1 MFKLLYTVNNLIFH
15 TVYLSANKSSM
26 QLRVLAISLLILAS
40 GSLFGQADVL
50 MIDFNNGFNSDQSMN
65 QSRVR
70 NRLLV
75 TQNSVTR
82 VNSMPAAIS
91 NVTYDQVWV
100 YGNPGA
106 LNNTYVT
113 RLVNFINGGGAVYMQ
128 SEVSCCNNMAAL
140 VQAVMQNSVAGGASM
155 THNPNRGTYYQ
166 WTTHPSISCP
176 PITHYGGAVRVY
188 LGVPMQNRMF
198 IATNG
203 CPSGV
208 QNGDACGVFFR
219 SCDMSSGQGG
229 LVSAGDFNMFM
240 AGMGCGTIGIIGT
253 ANRNDMID
261 MISNLMADMVNCGSC
276 GVVLPV
282 QFSSLTVKAVEETV
296 SIDWTTASESNN
308 ALFTV
313 ERSTDGAVFD
323 EVSSV
328 PGAGESSAPID
339 YQVVDEQ
346 PLEGISYY
354 RLMQTDFNGKT
365 TYSDIKTVRFG
376 GWGSLHVY
384 HQSDD
389 NLLVVENLPEDLQSC
404 ELMTATSQLLDISA
418 EQNGQTMKFETST
431 LSAGVYLIR
440 IRTRSGRQ
448 VVKKAVVM
456 E

>member
-1 MFKLLYTVNNLIFH
+1 MSISASQP
-15 TVYLSANKSSM
+15 LS
-26 QLRVLAISLLILAS
+26 QLRHLVAIILLLSS

-70 NRLLV
+70 NRLLT

-82 VNSMPAAIS
+82 VNNMPGAIS
-91 NVTYDQVWV
+91 NITYDQVWV

-113 RLVNFINGGGAVYMQ
+113 RLVNFINGGGSVYMQ

-140 VQAVMQNSVAGGASM
+140 VQAVMQNSVAGGAGM

-166 WTTHPSISCP
+166 WTTNSAVSCP

-188 LGVPMQNRMF
+188 LGVPPQNRLF

-240 AGMGCGTIGIIGT
+240 SAMGCGTIGLIGSN
-253 ANRNDMID
+253 NRNDMID
-261 MISNLMADMVNCGSC
+261 LISNLMADMVNCGSC

-282 QFSSLTVKAVEETV
+282 QYSSFFVKAVEETV
-296 SIDWTTASESNN
+296 AVDWTTSSESNN
-308 ALFTV
+308 AFFTV
-313 ERSTDGAVFD
+313 ERSVDGAIFN
-323 EVSSV
+323 EVKEI
-328 PGAGESSAPID
+328 PGAGDSSEPID
-339 YQVVDEQ
+339 YQVIDYK
-346 PLEGISYY
+346 PLEGVSYY
-354 RLMQTDFNGKT
+354 RLKQTDLNGQA

-376 GWGSLHVY
+376 GWGSLNVY
-384 HQSDD
+384 HQNTDRQ
-389 NLLVVENLPEDLQSC
+389 LMVENLPDDLQSC
-404 ELMTATSQLLDISA
+404 ELLTATSQLVKVQA
-418 EQNGQTMKFETST
+418 ETNGQSMSFDTST
-431 LSAGVYLIR
+431 LSAGVYLVR

-448 VVKKAVVM
+448 VVRKVVVM

>member
-1 MFKLLYTVNNLIFH
+1 MSDSTPHLL
-15 TVYLSANKSSM
+15 
-26 QLRVLAISLLILAS
+26 LRFSRLAAVILLLFS

-50 MIDFNNGFNSDQSMN
+50 IIDFNNGFNSDQSNN

-70 NRLLV
+70 NRLQV

-100 YGNPGA
+100 YGNPGT
-106 LNNTYVT
+106 LNNSYVT

-128 SEVSCCNNMAAL
+128 SEVSCCDNMAAL
-140 VQAVMQNSVAGGASM
+140 VQAVMQNSVNGGGSM

-166 WTTHPSISCP
+166 WTTNAAVSCP

-188 LGVPMQNRMF
+188 LGVPVQNRLF

-208 QNGDACGVFFR
+208 QTGDACGVFFR

-240 AGMGCGTIGIIGT
+240 AGMGCGTIGLIGS

-261 MISNLMADMVNCGSC
+261 LISNLMADMVSCGTC

-282 QFSSLTVKAVEETV
+282 QYSSFFVKAVEETV
-296 SIDWTTASESNN
+296 SIDWTTAFESNN
-308 ALFTV
+308 AFFTV
-313 ERSTDGAVFD
+313 ERSPDGAVFS
-323 EVSSV
+323 EVSQV
-328 PGAGESSAPID
+328 PGAGESSDPID
-339 YQVVDEQ
+339 YQVIDPE
-346 PLEGISYY
+346 PLEGLSYY
-354 RLMQTDFNGKT
+354 RLKQTDLNGQST
-365 TYSDIKTVRFG
+365 FSDIKTVRFG

-384 HQSDD
+384 HVAADRQLVVD
-389 NLLVVENLPEDLQSC
+389 NLPDDLQSC
-404 ELMTATSQLLDISA
+404 ELLTSTSQLVRIPA
-418 EQNGQTMKFETST
+418 EQDGPSLAFDTST
-431 LSAGVYLIR
+431 LSAGVYLVR
-440 IRTRSGRQ
+440 IRTRAGRQ
-448 VVKKAVVM
+448 VVRKVVVM